1 MLFQLNINLSEDDY
15 LDFNK
20 FHSFES
26 MHGKKLINKT
36 RIFFVLA
43 MIILAALFL
52 LVMGLTTFSIT
63 YAVLLL
69 LFTLLYMVFF
79 KKILT
84 RNVKTQIKRLK
95 KVGKLPFDPVSTLQF
110 HEDKMVEITALQ
122 RTEQSYSIFERIC
135 VVENRYVLLYKSSVS
150 AYILPVTQIEAQLNQ
165 KDFIDFLSQKCTNVE
180 YY

>member
-95 KVGKLPFDPVSTLQF
+95 KVGKLPFDPVSTLEF

-135 VVENRYVLLYKSSVS
+135 VVKNRYVLLYKSSVG

-165 KDFIDFLSQKCTNVE
+165 RDFIDFLSQKCPNVE